1 MRALAC
7 RCLLVLG
14 LTTIVLMAQGMRKK
28 AIIGRVWMEKSP
40 AAHIQVNLQS
50 TYGTVIATTYSDPDG
65 RFAFPDLSG
74 GVYQLSASAPGFQP
88 LTQSVNLGESG
99 DEADVSLFLRRA
111 DSSGPAPP
119 GPLSSPSLQKKALA
133 SYQKGRQL
141 LEAKKYAEAIAP
153 LTATVAAAPL
163 SALAYNDLGS
173 AYFGS
178 RKIPEAQRSW
188 QQALRIDPHFAPAVV
203 NLARLANDQNHWP
216 QALKLLQQASGPGA
230 DSWPFHLER
239 GRSEYGLQQWQT
251 AFDDLNQALRSGAG
265 TSWPQIYALR
275 ANLFV
280 RAGRYPQARRDFE
293 TYLRLAPTGSLAPK
307 AKQIVSDMIAH
318 GVPEPAP

>member
-1 MRALAC
+1 MR
-7 RCLLVLG
+7 R
-14 LTTIVLMAQGMRKK
+14 K
-28 AIIGRVWMEKSP
+28 AIVGRIWMEKTP
-40 AAHIQVNLQS
+40 AAHIQVNLQT
-50 TYGTVIATTYSDPDG
+50 TYGTTIATTYSDPDG
-65 RFAFPDLSG
+65 RFNFPDLSG
-74 GVYQLSASAPGFQP
+74 GIYQLSASAPGFQP

-111 DSSGPAPP
+111 DASGPAPP

-141 LEAKKYAEAIAP
+141 LDAKKYAEAIAP
-153 LTATVAAAPL
+153 LTEAVAAAPL

-173 AYFGS
+173 AYFGA
-178 RKIPEAQRSW
+178 RKPSEAQRSW

-239 GRSEYGLQQWQT
+239 GRSEYGLEQWPAAFADLNRAVQLGGGQQW
-251 AFDDLNQALRSGAG
+251 
-265 TSWPQIYALR
+265 PQLYALR

-280 RAGRYPQARRDFE
+280 RAGLYPQARHDFE
-293 TYLRLAPTGSLAPK
+293 TYLKLAPTGALAPN
-307 AKQIVSDMIAH
+307 AKRIVADMIAH